1 MKISFIIITIFILL
15 FGCSSLRKTQN
26 EQPEEK
32 VYIFDEL
39 ETLDEVSKT
48 DTLNNENKI
57 EEIPSDEVKKKTIHF
72 IVQVAAFSNRI
83 NAEKFVEMNSSKT
96 DYELNIIYKDEVKMY
111 TVQLFPFD
119 SIEKAEK
126 VRDEL
131 KKVSEFKNTFIFTI
145 ED

>member
-1 MKISFIIITIFILL
+1 MKTNFSIVTIFILL
-15 FGCSSLRKTQN
+15 FGCSSLQKTQN

-39 ETLDEVSKT
+39 ETLDEETKT
-48 DTLNNENKI
+48 DTLKNKL
-57 EEIPSDEVKKKTIHF
+57 EELPSDKIPKKTIHF
-72 IVQVAAFSNRI
+72 IVQVAAFSNKI
-83 NAEKFVEMNSSKT
+83 NAQKFVEMNSSKT
-96 DYELNIIYKDEVKMY
+96 NYELNIIYKDEVKMY

-126 VRDEL
+126 ARDEL
-131 KKVSEFKNTFIFTI
+131 KKMSEFQNAFIFTI